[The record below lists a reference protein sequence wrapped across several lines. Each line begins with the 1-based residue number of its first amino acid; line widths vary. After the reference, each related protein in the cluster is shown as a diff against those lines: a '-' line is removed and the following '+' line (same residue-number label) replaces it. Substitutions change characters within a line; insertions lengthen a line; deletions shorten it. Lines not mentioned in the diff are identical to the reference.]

1 MLRHVVAVAIA
12 LCISPVSLYAQTPVF
27 TIEKSSAD
35 VYKGPSTG
43 APIIGHVSQGTKLA
57 VTRDLG
63 SWVKVPWPSVP
74 EGIGYVHISNGTVS
88 TGTPTSA
95 EQPRSA
101 SATKPVAQRGTA
113 TTTSARGGATPAR
126 AETRPDPAPQPAPT
140 GSSVRPVYVTP
151 AIHQLGVG
159 AEVGTSAVGFGGSAR
174 GWRKNRFGGELTVT
188 HSTTTS
194 SVSPDEMSTLRF
206 APSLL
211 YALPDRITDYL
222 WLRPY
227 VGTGVH
233 FSHSSLSSA
242 TPGVTGP
249 SSNDLGLQVFGGGEL
264 TFAAVPQLTV
274 SANLTYRSVDTS
286 FEGFEPSHFGFGIS
300 AHWYLK

>member
-1 MLRHVVAVAIA
+1 MLRHVVTVAIA
-12 LCISPVSLYAQTPVF
+12 VCISPVSLYAQTPVL
-27 TIEKSSAD
+27 TIEKPSAD

-43 APIIGHVSQGTKLA
+43 APVIGHVSQGTKLT

-63 SWVKVPWPSVP
+63 SWVKVPWPSAAD
-74 EGIGYVHISNGTVS
+74 GIGYVHISNGSIS
-88 TGTPTSA
+88 TGA
-95 EQPRSA
+95 EQARPA
-101 SATKPVAQRGTA
+101 QAPLPKPAAQRGTA
-113 TTTSARGGATPAR
+113 TTTSARGGAAPAR
-126 AETRPDPAPQPAPT
+126 PEPRPDPAPAPAA
-140 GSSVRPVYVTP
+140 SSVRPVYVTP

-159 AEVGTSAVGFGGSAR
+159 AAAGMSAVGFGGSAR
-174 GWRKNRFGGELTVT
+174 GWRNNRFGGQLTVT

-194 SVSPDEMSTLRF
+194 SVTPDEMSTLRF

-227 VGTGVH
+227 VGTGFH
-233 FSHSSLSSA
+233 YSHSSLSSA

-249 SSNDLGLQVFGGGEL
+249 SSNDLGLQVVGGGEM
-264 TFAAVPQLTV
+264 TFAAVPQLAV
-274 SANLTYRSVDTS
+274 SADLTYRSVDTS

>member
-1 MLRHVVAVAIA
+1 MLRHVVAIAIA
-12 LCISPVSLYAQTPVF
+12 VCISPVSLYAQTPVF
-27 TIEKSSAD
+27 TIEQPSAD

-43 APIIGHVSQGTKLA
+43 APVIGHVSQGTKVT

-63 SWVKVPWPSVP
+63 SWVRVTWPSAP
-74 EGIGYVHISNGTVS
+74 DGIGYIHVSNGTLS
-88 TGTPTSA
+88 TSA
-95 EQPRSA
+95 EQPRPA
-101 SATKPVAQRGTA
+101 SAQTTKPVAQRGTTT

-126 AETRPDPAPQPAPT
+126 PEPRPDPAPQPAPAAAP
-140 GSSVRPVYVTP
+140 SVRPVYVTP
-151 AIHQLGVG
+151 AIHRLGVG
-159 AEVGTSAVGFGGSAR
+159 AEAGMSAVGFGGSAR
-174 GWRKNRFGGELTVT
+174 GWRKNRFGGQLTVT

-194 SVSPDEMSTLRF
+194 SVTPDEMSSLQF

-211 YALPDRITDYL
+211 YALPDRITDYM

-227 VGTGVH
+227 LGTGVH
-233 FSHSSLSSA
+233 FTHSSVSST
-242 TPGVTGP
+242 TPGVVTP
-249 SSNDLGLQVFGGGEL
+249 SSNDLGFQAFGGGEL

-274 SANLTYRSVDTS
+274 SADLTYRSLGTV

>member
-1 MLRHVVAVAIA
+1 MLRHVVTVAIA
-12 LCISPVSLYAQTPVF
+12 VCISQVSLYAQTPVL
-27 TIEKSSAD
+27 TIEKPAD

-43 APIIGHVSQGTKLA
+43 APVIGHVYQGTKLT

-63 SWVKVPWPSVP
+63 SWVKVPWPSAAD
-74 EGIGYVHISNGTVS
+74 GIGYVHISNGSIS
-88 TGTPTSA
+88 TGA
-95 EQPRSA
+95 EQARPA
-101 SATKPVAQRGTA
+101 QAPLPKPAAQRGTA
-113 TTTSARGGATPAR
+113 TTTSARGGAAPAR
-126 AETRPDPAPQPAPT
+126 PEPRPYPAPAPAA
-140 GSSVRPVYVTP
+140 SSVRPVYVTP

-159 AEVGTSAVGFGGSAR
+159 AAAGMSAVGFGGSAR
-174 GWRKNRFGGELTVT
+174 GWRKNRFGGQLTVT

-194 SVSPDEMSTLRF
+194 SVTPDEMSTLRF

-227 VGTGVH
+227 VGTGFH
-233 FSHSSLSSA
+233 YSHSSLSSA

-249 SSNDLGLQVFGGGEL
+249 SSNDLGLQVVGGGEM
-264 TFAAVPQLTV
+264 TFAAVPQLAV
-274 SANLTYRSVDTS
+274 SADLTYHSVDTS